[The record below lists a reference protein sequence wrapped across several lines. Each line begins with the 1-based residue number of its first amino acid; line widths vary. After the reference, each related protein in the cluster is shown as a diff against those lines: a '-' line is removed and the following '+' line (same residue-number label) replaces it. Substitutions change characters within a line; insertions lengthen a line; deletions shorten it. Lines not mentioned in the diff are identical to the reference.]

1 MSKVKRTQS
10 SLLGALLGIA
20 ASFFVAGTARGQ
32 VTRLPDPPPIELAEV
47 ELLELLELP
56 PEPRRRY
63 SWPIA
68 VMSAGTVMIG
78 TGAFAIVQQTF
89 SSSSPD
95 PALAVPFFF
104 GAALFAVGLSWLV
117 ARAVR
122 FRRAHR
128 AFDEGAPRLV
138 W

>member
-1 MSKVKRTQS
+1 MALV
-10 SLLGALLGIA
+10 LLVTNTTRA
-20 ASFFVAGTARGQ
+20 Q
-32 VTRLPDPPPIELAEV
+32 VTRLPEPPPIELTEV
-47 ELLELLELP
+47 ELLEVP

-68 VMSAGTVMIG
+68 VMGAATVMSA
-78 TGAFAIVQQTF
+78 TGAFALVQTTF
-89 SSSSPD
+89 SSSRPD
-95 PALAVPFFF
+95 PALAIPFFC
-104 GAALFAVGLSWLV
+104 GAALFAAGLSWLV

-128 AFDEGAPRLV
+128 AFDERTPRLV

>member
-1 MSKVKRTQS
+1 MSRVRCTQTS
-10 SLLGALLGIA
+10 FLGAILGIA
-20 ASFFVAGTARGQ
+20 ASFFVAGTARAQ
-32 VTRLPDPPPIELAEV
+32 VTRLPEPPPIELAQV
-47 ELLELLELP
+47 ELLEVP

-68 VMSAGTVMIG
+68 VMSAASVMTG
-78 TGAFAIVQQTF
+78 TGAFALVQQTF

-95 PALAVPFFF
+95 PALAVPLFF

-128 AFDEGAPRLV
+128 AFEEGTPRLV

>member
-1 MSKVKRTQS
+1 MSKVRQTQS

-20 ASFFVAGTARGQ
+20 ASFFVAGAARAQ
-32 VTRLPDPPPIELAEV
+32 VVRLPEPPPIELAEM
-47 ELLELLELP
+47 ELLELP

-68 VMSAGTVMIG
+68 VMSAATVMIG
-78 TGAFAIVQQTF
+78 TGAFALAQQTF
-89 SSSSPD
+89 SSSSPE

-122 FRRAHR
+122 FRRAHG
-128 AFDEGAPRLV
+128 AFEEGAPRLV